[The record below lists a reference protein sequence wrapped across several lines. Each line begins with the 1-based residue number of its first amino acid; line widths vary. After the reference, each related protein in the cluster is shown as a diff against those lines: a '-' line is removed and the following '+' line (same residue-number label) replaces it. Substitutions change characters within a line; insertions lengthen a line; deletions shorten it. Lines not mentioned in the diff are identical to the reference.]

1 MQWKRPLIKQGMSY
15 DRAPCTQAGGGLP
28 LADPVAG
35 FTLIE
40 VIASLVL
47 IGIMAV
53 TVATALV
60 HGMQGFVFT
69 KENTAVAQK
78 AQLAMHRLQRELT
91 GLTDLDAEASGAH
104 CIRYRIA
111 TESPYF
117 RAIGLNG
124 SNLELAASNSSD
136 QGCPAS
142 GNPGLT
148 LVDRVG
154 MFTLQYEDTAGNVL
168 STPLSDL
175 EDLALIRVQLVLNRA
190 DDNPAT
196 VFTGS
201 INPRNNDRLNM
212 PGG

>member
-1 MQWKRPLIKQGMSY
+1 MNWKRPLIRQGMPF
-15 DRAPCTQAGGGLP
+15 DRAPCTHPRGGEP
-28 LADPVAG
+28 PSDPAAG

-47 IGIMAV
+47 IGIVAV
-53 TVATALV
+53 TVATAFV

-78 AQLAMHRLQRELT
+78 VQLAMHRLQRELT
-91 GLTDLDAEASGAH
+91 NLTDLDTTASGTH

-117 RAIGLNG
+117 RAIGLNSG
-124 SNLELAASNSSD
+124 HLELAVSDSSD
-136 QGCPAS
+136 RGCPTS
-142 GNPGLT
+142 GNPGLA
-148 LVDRVG
+148 LADRVG
-154 MFTLQYEDTAGNVL
+154 TFTLQYEDTAGNVL
-168 STPLSDL
+168 SAPPSGL
-175 EDLALIRVQLVLNRA
+175 ENVALIRVQLAMNRS
-190 DDNPAT
+190 DNNPAT

-201 INPRNNDRLNM
+201 INPRNNGRLNM

>member
-91 GLTDLDAEASGAH
+91 GLTDLDAEVS
-104 CIRYRIA
+104 IIVERQ
-111 TESPYF
+111 TEISIH
-117 RAIGLNG
+117 RALGLSIPHIKQNLRNEVLILLFING
-124 SNLELAASNSSD
+124 SIGTWIGYFIASLFSQLASLFFGTYTTA
-136 QGCPAS
+136 PF
-142 GNPGLT
+142 PLFPT
-148 LVDRVG
+148 L
-154 MFTLQYEDTAGNVL
+154 LI
-168 STPLSDL
+168 
-175 EDLALIRVQLVLNRA
+175 ALICIFVLHVQFNRHF
-190 DDNPAT
+190 AT
-196 VFTGS
+196 KIEQKIFEIKVSG
-201 INPRNNDRLNM
+201 RR
-212 PGG
+212 